1 MDQKLHAMGKFLNK
15 NLKFGLLLGAAS
27 LFVTHSLQSQDLL
40 FQSLEPLPM
49 RFSFSFKEVKKNKDE
64 TVFES
69 TTLGY
74 QTNSEWSE
82 VPVSVRAR
90 GNFRRDRCFFP
101 PLKLRVKPKDVDG
114 TVFKGH
120 KNFKLVLPCQQNAES
135 NQLIIKEILAYK
147 LYEVVSPYHFPVRP
161 ITVELTDLSAKQ
173 VKSYQVQG
181 ILVADDAVV
190 AKKHTGKLV
199 KDLQL
204 SPLRIQDTVS
214 VRHDLFQFM
223 IANTDWSTYAQHN
236 ITVMKLEERYY
247 VPLPYDFDMSGLVS
261 APYAQVNADLP
272 IKSVKQR
279 LYRGVCRDESLFQHV
294 RAEYLAKEEE
304 FLKVL
309 DQFQPYLDNKE
320 FTSTKNFVLEFF
332 QILKNDRKFK
342 EEVVLK
348 CRT

>member
-1 MDQKLHAMGKFLNK
+1 MRQMLNALWTNTVK
-15 NLKFGLLLGAAS
+15 RINIRLLLLVGS
-27 LFVTHSLQSQDLL
+27 LLAINTLRAQEAL
-40 FQSLEPLPM
+40 FQPLEPLAIK
-49 RFSFSFKEVKKNKDE
+49 FSFSFKDVKKNKDE

-69 TTLGY
+69 TNLSF
-74 QTNSEWSE
+74 QSNSAWSE

-120 KNFKLVLPCQQNAES
+120 KNFKLVLPCQQNAEA
-135 NQLIIKEILAYK
+135 NQLIIKEILGYK
-147 LYEVVSPYHFPVRP
+147 LYELVSPYHFPVRQVA
-161 ITVELTDLSAKQ
+161 VELTDLSAKQ
-173 VKSYQVQG
+173 EKSYQVLG

-190 AKKHTGKLV
+190 AKKHAGKLV

-204 SPLRIQDTVS
+204 SPLRIQDTLS
-214 VRHDLFQFM
+214 VRHDFFQFM
-223 IANTDWSTYAQHN
+223 IANTDWSTFAQHN
-236 ITVMKLEERYY
+236 VTVMKLEERYY
-247 VPLPYDFDMSGLVS
+247 IPLPYDFDMSGLVN
-261 APYAQVNADLP
+261 APYSLVSADLP
-272 IKSVKQR
+272 IKSVTQR

-294 RAEYLAKEEE
+294 RAEYLAKEDE
-304 FLKVL
+304 FIKVI

-320 FTSTKNFVLEFF
+320 FTSTKNFIMEFF